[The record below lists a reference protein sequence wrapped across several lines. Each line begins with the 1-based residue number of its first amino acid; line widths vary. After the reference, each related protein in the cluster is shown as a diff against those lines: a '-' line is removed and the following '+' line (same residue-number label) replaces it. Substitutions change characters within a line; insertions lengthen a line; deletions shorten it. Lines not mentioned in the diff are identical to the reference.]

1 MKIEKFLTWIQ
12 FKLLNYPD
20 ISFKTVKMFID
31 KFYACLSKREKE
43 RWQLQYQIISEF
55 SLKQVSLDT
64 FVQEVIA
71 ENLSNELDKIKDD
84 NNEMG

>member
-20 ISFKTVKMFID
+20 ISFKTAKMFID
-31 KFYACLSKREKE
+31 KFYTCLSKREKE
-43 RWQLQYQIISEF
+43 RWILQYQIISEI
-55 SLKQVSLDT
+55 SLKQISLDT

-71 ENLSNELDKIKDD
+71 ESLSNELDKIQKDD
-84 NNEMG
+84 N